1 LTCSL
6 IYEDIAAIESL
17 WINLL
22 EKQPNSAIFLTPEW
36 QHIWWKIFGTSDKEL
51 RLFLVGD
58 SAQPIGLAPMMKE
71 GDTLKFLGDTD
82 LFDYHDFIL
91 GNSDPAVFYPLLTQC
106 LNLEAW
112 RDIHLKSIEEHS
124 PALKY
129 LPDLFRLDGYRVTVS
144 KEDSVPGLYLPKSW
158 DDYLQLL
165 SKKDRH
171 ELRRKFR
178 RLSTIGEFSLV
189 ESGLEDLGDNLERFI
204 QMMTESREDKRDF
217 MLPEREAFFRSMA
230 LVMKQAAYLRL
241 MFLELDGEKIA
252 GIVCFDY
259 ANTRFLYNS
268 GYRLE
273 YKRYS
278 VGLLL
283 KALCINDAIEADLNY
298 FDFLRGSEPYKYDL
312 GAQDSSLYSIIV
324 ER

>member
-1 LTCSL
+1 MTCSL
-6 IYEDIAAIESL
+6 VHQDIFAIQNL
-17 WINLL
+17 WAYLL
-22 EKQPNSAIFLTPEW
+22 EKQANRAIFLTPEW
-36 QHIWWKIFGTSDKEL
+36 QQIWWQEFAGTDKAL

-58 SAQPIGLAPMMKE
+58 PAQPIGLAPMMIE
-71 GDTLKFLGDTD
+71 GANLTFLGDTD

-91 GNSDPAVFYPLLTQC
+91 GNSDPEVFYPMLTHC
-106 LNLEAW
+106 LNLEPW
-112 RDIHLKSIEEHS
+112 RIISLKSIAEHS
-124 PALKY
+124 PTLKY
-129 LPDLFRLDGYRVTVS
+129 LPDLFRLDGYRVTVT
-144 KEDSVPGLYLPKSW
+144 KEDTVPGIHLPNNW

-165 SKKDRH
+165 GKKDRH

-178 RLSTIGEFSLV
+178 RLNSIGEFALV
-189 ESGLEDLGDNLERFI
+189 ESRLEDLGDNIEKFI

-217 MLPEREAFFRSMA
+217 MLPERERFFRSMA
-230 LVMKQAAYLRL
+230 FAMGKEGYLRL
-241 MFLELDGEKIA
+241 MFLELEGEKVA
-252 GIVCFDY
+252 AVVCFDY

-273 YKRYS
+273 YRHYA

-283 KALCINDAIEADLNY
+283 KALCIKDAIEAGLNY

-312 GAQDSSLYSIIV
+312 GAADSPLYSILI